1 MNTTQYKLREVV
13 LDAILSYSKLTGVV
27 RDVDLVEE
35 REDHVRTA
43 VATHFKTVD
52 W

>member
-1 MNTTQYKLREVV
+1 MNTILCKLREVV